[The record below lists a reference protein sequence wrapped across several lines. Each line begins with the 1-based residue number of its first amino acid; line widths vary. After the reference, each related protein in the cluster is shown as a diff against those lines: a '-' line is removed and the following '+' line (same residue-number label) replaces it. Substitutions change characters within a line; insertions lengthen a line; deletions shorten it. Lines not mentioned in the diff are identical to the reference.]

1 MTLLH
6 FIIVT
11 TLILFSVPSVGYNLN
26 LFQTVKASSGHHGHN
41 SHSNNFLPLSP
52 STSPSIAICCAWN
65 NKFSSGQLTYTI
77 TRGDASS
84 RQAVVDALD
93 EWASNV
99 KGLNFMPVSD
109 KNSAD
114 IVVSFQHSGARS
126 SSSHQNRNGLGSVRG
141 SNGQVDIAGETI
153 LHGSGNGL
161 IDGAHITIASDTF
174 GVPVSTDKVRQ
185 IALHEI
191 GHTLGLGHANFIGDI
206 MAPAL
211 NFEKVSISKCDINAV
226 LSADQWK
233 LQGSSSTPQS
243 PSVHQ
248 VVC

>member
-1 MTLLH
+1 M
-6 FIIVT
+6 
-11 TLILFSVPSVGYNLN
+11 
-26 LFQTVKASSGHHGHN
+26 
-41 SHSNNFLPLSP
+41 
-52 STSPSIAICCAWN
+52 
-65 NKFSSGQLTYTI
+65 I
-77 TRGDASS
+77 TGGDTSS
-84 RQAVVDALD
+84 RQAAVDALN

-99 KGLNFMPVSD
+99 NGLHFMPVSD
-109 KNSAD
+109 RNSAD
-114 IVVSFQHSGARS
+114 IVVSFQHG
-126 SSSHQNRNGLGSVRG
+126 SSSHQNRNGLGSVSG
-141 SNGQVDIAGETI
+141 SNGHVDIAGETI

-191 GHTLGLGHANFIGDI
+191 GHALGLGHANFVGDI

-211 NFEKVSISKCDINAV
+211 NYEKASISKCDINAV

-248 VVC
+248 LEC